1 MSRLQQSAG
10 AVRIRVRAAEKSPT
24 NFGAGAKSSLEAQTK
39 SAAFSPVLTRT
50 APQKLRVERWLIW
63 VRAKQKKDSGAP
75 SGPESSA
82 LVLPLAIKGGK
93 SMAMVEYLILHRQ
106 A

>member
-1 MSRLQQSAG
+1 
-10 AVRIRVRAAEKSPT
+10 
-24 NFGAGAKSSLEAQTK
+24 LEAQTK
-39 SAAFSPVLTRT
+39 NAALWPVLTQT
-50 APQKLRVERWLIW
+50 APQKSRVAVAIW

-93 SMAMVEYLILHRQ
+93 IDGDS
-106 A
+106 

>member
-1 MSRLQQSAG
+1 MLVLISDLLAIKKRFKQNLEPEPSRLWKLKQKTLPH
-10 AVRIRVRAAEKSPT
+10 RR
-24 NFGAGAKSSLEAQTK
+24 SSHRQH
-39 SAAFSPVLTRT
+39 PR
-50 APQKLRVERWLIW
+50 RVELSGGYL

-93 SMAMVEYLILHRQ
+93 IDGDG
-106 A
+106 

>member
-1 MSRLQQSAG
+1 VLS
-10 AVRIRVRAAEKSPT
+10 
-24 NFGAGAKSSLEAQTK
+24 
-39 SAAFSPVLTRT
+39 FSPVPRGE
-50 APQKLRVERWLIW
+50 QKLRVERWVIW
-63 VRAKQKKDSGAP
+63 VRTKQKKDSGAP

-93 SMAMVEYLILHRQ
+93 SMARAAYLILDRQ